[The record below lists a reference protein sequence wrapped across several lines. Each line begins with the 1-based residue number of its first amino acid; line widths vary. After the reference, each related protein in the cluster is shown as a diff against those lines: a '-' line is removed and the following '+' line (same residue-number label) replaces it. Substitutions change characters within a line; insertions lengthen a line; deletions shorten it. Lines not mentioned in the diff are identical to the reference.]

1 MSKTID
7 ISLEFMGQQA
17 DYRVPTEVT
26 MGRLV
31 ELMQEALKRSGLPKN
46 WTFQLKNKDIQVDE
60 TDLIKDL
67 AIGSG
72 DVFLVVPLPTQQE
85 GINESI

>member
-1 MSKTID
+1 MTQID

-26 MGRLV
+26 MERLV
-31 ELMQEALKRSGLPKN
+31 ELMHEALKTAHLPKN
-46 WTFQLKNKDIQVDE
+46 WTLELKDKDIKVDD

-67 AIGSG
+67 PIGNG
-72 DVFLVVPLPTQQE
+72 DIFCIIPQE
-85 GINESI
+85 KIGDDE

>member
-1 MSKTID
+1 MN

-31 ELMQEALKRSGLPKN
+31 ELLHEALKMSSLPKN
-46 WTFQLKNKDIQVDE
+46 WTLQLKDKDIKVDE
-60 TDLIKDL
+60 TDLIRDL
-67 AIGSG
+67 PIGDG
-72 DVFLVVPLPTQQE
+72 DVFCVIPLEEKQE
-85 GINESI
+85 PINENI